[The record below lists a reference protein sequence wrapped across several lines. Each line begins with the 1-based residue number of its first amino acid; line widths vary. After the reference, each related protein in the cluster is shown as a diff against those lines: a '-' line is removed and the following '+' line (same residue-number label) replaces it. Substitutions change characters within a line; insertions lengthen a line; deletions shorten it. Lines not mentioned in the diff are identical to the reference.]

1 MLARIISAG
10 RDTAALTVVAL
21 LLFLFTRLHPLRV
34 LGTAAALAALG
45 VVR

>member
-1 MLARIISAG
+1 MLARITSAG
-10 RDTAALTVVAL
+10 WDTAALTVVAL